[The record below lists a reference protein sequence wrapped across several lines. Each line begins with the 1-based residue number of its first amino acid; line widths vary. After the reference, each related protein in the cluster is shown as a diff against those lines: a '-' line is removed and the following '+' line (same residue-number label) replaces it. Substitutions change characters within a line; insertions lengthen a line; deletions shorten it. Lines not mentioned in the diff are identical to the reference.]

1 MLNLLTILLRENS
14 MICRSRRCAVHR
26 QKIYV
31 IHIGQGLVMV
41 EKKGGATVG
50 RKNITVP
57 PAAALRQQGVR
68 GQAGGAQQA
77 AGSR

>member
-1 MLNLLTILLRENS
+1 
-14 MICRSRRCAVHR
+14 
-26 QKIYV
+26 
-31 IHIGQGLVMV
+31 MV